1 MDPIIDELLYQFTL
15 IENINITSDEICR
28 YSSLDK
34 DNSLIIKYNELSED
48 NKKIFNY
55 EYVKFLLFNQYNIR
69 DILITINNK
78 NNVSWYTLNKKVNKN
93 YIKHTIYKTLFKKL
107 QICLVNLFKINMLVN
122 TIKHFNYSIIH
133 CRIK

>member
-1 MDPIIDELLYQFTL
+1 MYQFTL

-69 DILITINNK
+69 DILITIKNK
-78 NNVSWYTLNKKVNKN
+78 NNVSWHTLNKRGNKK
-93 YIKHTIYKTLFKKL
+93 YIKHTIYETLFKKITEL
-107 QICLVNLFKINMLVN
+107 SC
-122 TIKHFNYSIIH
+122 
-133 CRIK
+133 